1 MRSTMKGTRSY
12 IGPQVGMCLSNRL
25 QHINS
30 AWSKSHSLLLAS
42 FLYMCTNETSI
53 VCGEVDT
60 LRTVLA
66 AGADISTRDING
78 GSPLHYAAQM
88 CGGNTDGKSGPVTSA
103 VSLEILNIIL
113 LHPKSDVNVVD
124 KDKRQPLLWAASAGS
139 AKALV
144 ALIKAGAK
152 VESADK

>member
-1 MRSTMKGTRSY
+1 MRWTMRGTRSY
-12 IGPQVGMCLSNRL
+12 TGPQVEMF
-25 QHINS
+25 IN
-30 AWSKSHSLLLAS
+30 WSIIQCARIPS
-42 FLYMCTNETSI
+42 FCV

-88 CGGNTDGKSGPVTSA
+88 CGGNTDGKSGTVTSS